1 MKKRLAI
8 ALSVLGIMLSLFFA
22 FKMLSSN
29 SQETEAKKEFGQT
42 QVKKAKSIKVK
53 ASESEDK
60 TKSSKSETT
69 NTSQQNTSQT
79 DQPQSQESSSQSTS
93 PSNEAGN
100 EKVSSAQTLLTS
112 LQKQDYSPIAGTWK
126 NDLGEVLIIAADGSF
141 TRDYKQTDD
150 TVTRAQDKIG
160 NGYIHENCYLA
171 SITGA
176 GLLVTP
182 AGVKNAHI
190 GTVYNQDSITMGQ
203 SIEADKHP
211 FFKQ

>member
-1 MKKRLAI
+1 MKKRLI
-8 ALSVLGIMLSLFFA
+8 ITLSLLVFILCLFFA
-22 FKMLSSN
+22 FNILSSN

-42 QVKKAKSIKVK
+42 QVKK
-53 ASESEDK
+53 
-60 TKSSKSETT
+60 TKSKKETSAISEEEASANKSETSKTSEQNSSPTAPT
-69 NTSQQNTSQT
+69 N
-79 DQPQSQESSSQSTS
+79 SQESNPQISNSTS
-93 PSNEAGN
+93 GTEN
-100 EKVSSAQTLLTS
+100 EKTTSTQELLTS
-112 LQKQDYSPIAGTWK
+112 LQKRDFSPIAGTWK
-126 NDLGEVLIIAADGSF
+126 NDLGEVLIIAANGSF
-141 TRDYKQTDD
+141 TLDYKQTNG
-150 TVTRAQDKIG
+150 TVTRGQDKIG

>member
-1 MKKRLAI
+1 MKKRLVI

-42 QVKKAKSIKVK
+42 QVKKAKPIKEK

-93 PSNEAGN
+93 PSNETVN
-100 EKVSSAQTLLTS
+100 ENVSSAQTLLTS

-141 TRDYKQTDD
+141 TLDYKQTDG
-150 TVTRAQDKIG
+150 TVTRGQDKIG